1 MVHFDCPQCGKRL
14 DVDAGFRGAV
24 ARCEHCGA
32 LISVPTKSESASHR
46 ARPSAPGAPV
56 PTNPPGARAGA
67 PDHAGATRRR
77 PARLA
82 VVAIVTLVVLGG
94 LAAWWFAFRGVGLTP
109 PPPAPNAPAPAGP
122 AGG

>member
-46 ARPSAPGAPV
+46 TRPSAPGAPT
-56 PTNPPGARAGA
+56 PTNPPGA
-67 PDHAGATRRR
+67 HALASGRTGGTRGRT
-77 PARLA
+77 ARLA
-82 VVAIVTLVVLGG
+82 VVAIVTLVFLGG
-94 LAAWWFAFRGVGLTP
+94 LVAWWFAVRSVGLAP
-109 PPPAPNAPAPAGP
+109 PPPAPETPAPAAP
-122 AGG
+122 PGG